1 MCQDVPSVD
10 DLSGHFCYHFS
21 FFSTWVANWCRWPT
35 PFSCQS
41 CNVNIVARIPR
52 GSESFNISLSLHD
65 SEAFLHAQ
73 RRVWIDVS
81 ASFAGNE
88 MKREL

>member
-1 MCQDVPSVD
+1 M
-10 DLSGHFCYHFS
+10 
-21 FFSTWVANWCRWPT
+21 
-35 PFSCQS
+35 
-41 CNVNIVARIPR
+41 NIVARIPR